1 MSWAAEHWEALTATL
16 AVVLPTVVQIA
27 PIKFNPWTRLASAL
41 GRAINREIL
50 TEVKEM
56 HQSLEQHIAQD
67 DQRDAD
73 RKRMRVLRFNDELIH
88 GVRHTQEHFN
98 EILDDITAY
107 ERYCENHPN
116 YQNNKAVMAIE
127 NVKRTYQRCEDE
139 RNFL

>member
-1 MSWAAEHWEALTATL
+1 MSWAAEHWETLTAAL

-27 PIKFNPWTRLASAL
+27 PVKVNPWTRLAAAI
-41 GRAINREIL
+41 GRAINREIM
-50 TEVKEM
+50 TEVREM
-56 HQSLEQHIAQD
+56 HQSLDQHIALD

-98 EILDDITAY
+98 EVLDDITAY
-107 ERYCENHPN
+107 ERYCESHPN

>member
-1 MSWAAEHWEALTATL
+1 MSWAAEHWEALTAAL

-27 PIKFNPWTRLASAL
+27 PIKLNPWTRLASAL
-41 GRAINREIL
+41 GKAINREIL

-56 HQSLEQHIAQD
+56 HQSLEQHIALD

-107 ERYCENHPN
+107 ERYCESHPN

>member
-1 MSWAAEHWEALTATL
+1 MSWAAEHWEALTAAL

-27 PIKFNPWTRLASAL
+27 PIKLNPWTRLASAL
-41 GRAINREIL
+41 GKAINREIL

-56 HQSLEQHIAQD
+56 HQSLEQHIALD

-98 EILDDITAY
+98 EVLDDITAY
-107 ERYCENHPN
+107 ERYCESHPN